1 MFLTGLATMDE
12 SIPTGPPA
20 GVGWALSAIGARN
33 KIEDLYLHTGKNK
46 PNHMV
51 QYEHRASSTYPTHAF
66 GGLSMGKPANQIL
79 MNG

>member
-1 MFLTGLATMDE
+1 MFLIGLATMDE

-33 KIEDLYLHTGKNK
+33 KIEDLYLHVKTSLTTWLNTSIVHCIL
-46 PNHMV
+46 NI
-51 QYEHRASSTYPTHAF
+51 SDAF